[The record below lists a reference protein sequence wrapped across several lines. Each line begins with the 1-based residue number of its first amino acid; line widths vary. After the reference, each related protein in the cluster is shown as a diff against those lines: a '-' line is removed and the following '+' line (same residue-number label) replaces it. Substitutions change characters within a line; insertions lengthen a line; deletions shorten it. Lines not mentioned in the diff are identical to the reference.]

1 MEKIISAII
10 LTLVVNFSIA
20 AQDSKQKV
28 DPQTTTQ
35 TEHCDQTKNHKHRG
49 HKHNSQDCTMNHQ
62 NCTDKNHKHN
72 SQDCTMNHQN
82 CTDKNYKH
90 NNQDCTMNHQNC
102 TDKNHKHSDTQKK

>member
-1 MEKIISAII
+1 MGKIISAII

-49 HKHNSQDCTMNHQ
+49 RKHNNQDCTDKNHKHNNQDCTMNHQ

-82 CTDKNYKH
+82 CTDKN
-90 NNQDCTMNHQNC
+90 
-102 TDKNHKHSDTQKK
+102 HKHSDTQKK

>member
-62 NCTDKNHKHN
+62 NCTDKNHKH
-72 SQDCTMNHQN
+72 
-82 CTDKNYKH
+82 
-90 NNQDCTMNHQNC
+90 
-102 TDKNHKHSDTQKK
+102 SDTQKK